1 MKSLSISTV
10 AIAAAI
16 LVLCTS
22 FHPLQ
27 GTSSSHEISKPAVSS
42 LLGATARQGD
52 LFWYIDNGTE
62 YTGYI
67 SVEDETDD
75 LMEEYGVL
83 VDTDPDGGTLLA
95 SGYPI
100 YGYPHLIFASSFL
113 YGHF

>member
-1 MKSLSISTV
+1 MKSLSIGTV

-27 GTSSSHEISKPAVSS
+27 ETTSSREISKPALSQ
-42 LLGATARQGD
+42 LGAAARQGD
-52 LFWYIDNGTE
+52 LFWYIDGGTE

-83 VDTDPDGGTLLA
+83 VDTSPVGGTLLA

-100 YGYPHLIFASSFL
+100 YGYPHLFFASAFL